1 MINEE
6 MMTTINNS
14 PEMMTVINTYMD
26 NDMRKLKRI
35 CHRIWY
41 GKFDKSDYD
50 ELYDVAVDCLIETLI
65 TYNDEKARLETFLVG
80 NIMRKTST
88 WMRDNKYRLKRQN
101 LLKDENGK
109 LILDEKG
116 NPQIVMN
123 VSLDVNTDEVK
134 NIKDNLPSRENVEKE
149 IFAEEYTDKVELYL
163 QQLPRKQERVARLL
177 SQQYTKDEILE
188 ILHITASEYNDCL
201 VGLRSYKNV
210 AILMK

>member
-1 MINEE
+1 MINKE
-6 MMTTINNS
+6 MMKIINNS
-14 PEMMTVINTYMD
+14 PEMMTVVNSYME
-26 NDMRKLKRI
+26 NDMRKLKKI
-35 CHRIWY
+35 CHKVWY
-41 GKFDKSDYD
+41 GKFDRSDYD

-65 TYNDEKARLETFLVG
+65 TYNNEKARLETFLVG
-80 NIMRKTST
+80 NIMRKTIT

-123 VSLDVNTDEVK
+123 VSLDMNTDEAI
-134 NIKDNLPSRENVEKE
+134 NIKDNLLSRENVEKE
-149 IFAEEYTDKVELYL
+149 IFTEEYTDKVELYL

-177 SQQYTKDEILE
+177 SQQYTKDEIVE

-201 VGLRSYKNV
+201 AGLRKYEYIS
-210 AILMK
+210 ILF

>member
-1 MINEE
+1 MINKE
-6 MMTTINNS
+6 MMRIINNN
-14 PEMMTVINTYMD
+14 PEMMKIVNTYME
-26 NDMRKLKRI
+26 NDMKKLKKI

-41 GKFDKSDYD
+41 GKFDRSDYD
-50 ELYDVAVDCLIETLI
+50 ELYDVAVDCLIEILI
-65 TYNDEKARLETFLVG
+65 TYNNEKARLETFLVG

-123 VSLDVNTDEVK
+123 ISLDVNTDEVK
-134 NIKDNLPSRENVEKE
+134 NIKDNLPSKENIEKE
-149 IFAEEYTDKVELYL
+149 IFTEEYTDKVELYL

-177 SQQYTKDEILE
+177 SQQYTRDEILE
-188 ILHITASEYNDCL
+188 ILHITVNEYNDCL
-201 VGLRSYKNV
+201 SGLRKYEYVS
-210 AILMK
+210 ILFN

>member
-1 MINEE
+1 MVNKE
-6 MMTTINNS
+6 MMIIVNNN
-14 PEMMTVINTYMD
+14 PEMMTVVNSYME
-26 NDMRKLKRI
+26 NDMKKLKRI

-65 TYNDEKARLETFLVG
+65 TYNDEKARLETFLIG

-101 LLKDENGK
+101 LLK
-109 LILDEKG
+109 DEKG

-177 SQQYTKDEILE
+177 SQQYTKEEILE
-188 ILHITASEYNDCL
+188 ILHITVNEYNDCL
-201 VGLRSYKNV
+201 AGLRSYKNV
-210 AILMK
+210 AILM

>member
-1 MINEE
+1 MINKE
-6 MMTTINNS
+6 MMRIINNN
-14 PEMMTVINTYMD
+14 PEMMNIVNTFME
-26 NDMRKLKRI
+26 NDMKKLKKI

-41 GKFDKSDYD
+41 GKFDRSDYD

-65 TYNDEKARLETFLVG
+65 TYNNEKARLETFLVG

-123 VSLDVNTDEVK
+123 ISLNVNTDEVK
-134 NIKDNLPSRENVEKE
+134 NIKDNLPSGENVEKE

-163 QQLPRKQERVARLL
+163 QRLPRKQERVARLL

-210 AILMK
+210 AILM

>member
-6 MMTTINNS
+6 MMRVINNN
-14 PEMMTVINTYMD
+14 PEMMKVVNTYME
-26 NDMRKLKRI
+26 NDMKKLKKI
-35 CHRIWY
+35 CHRVWY
-41 GKFDKSDYD
+41 GKFDMSDYD
-50 ELYDVAVDCLIETLI
+50 ELYDVAVDCLIEALI
-65 TYNDEKARLETFLVG
+65 TYNDEKACLETFLVG

-101 LLKDENGK
+101 LLRDENGK
-109 LILDEKG
+109 LILDDEG
-116 NPQIVMN
+116 NPQIIMN

-134 NIKDNLPSRENVEKE
+134 NIKDNLPSKE
-149 IFAEEYTDKVELYL
+149 IFTEEYTDKVELYL

-201 VGLRSYKNV
+201 LGLRKYEYIS
-210 AILMK
+210 ILF

>member
-1 MINEE
+1 MINKE
-6 MMTTINNS
+6 MMRIINSDPDMMAVVNS
-14 PEMMTVINTYMD
+14 YME
-26 NDMRKLKRI
+26 NDMRKLKKI
-35 CHRIWY
+35 CHKVWY
-41 GKFDKSDYD
+41 GKFDRSDYD

-65 TYNDEKARLETFLVG
+65 TYNNEKARLETFLVG

-123 VSLDVNTDEVK
+123 VSLDMNTDEVI

-149 IFAEEYTDKVELYL
+149 IFSEEYTDKVELYL

-177 SQQYTKDEILE
+177 SQQYAKDEILE
-188 ILHITASEYNDCL
+188 ILHMTASEYNDCL
-201 VGLRSYKNV
+201 VGLRKYEYIS
-210 AILMK
+210 ILF

>member
-6 MMTTINNS
+6 MMRVINNNS
-14 PEMMTVINTYMD
+14 EMMKIVNSYME
-26 NDMRKLKRI
+26 NDMKKLKKI

-41 GKFDKSDYD
+41 EKFNESDYD

-65 TYNDEKARLETFLVG
+65 TYNNEKGRLETFLVG

-123 VSLDVNTDEVK
+123 VSLDMNTDEVI

-149 IFAEEYTDKVELYL
+149 IFSEEYTDKVELYL

-201 VGLRSYKNV
+201 VGLRKYEYIS
-210 AILMK
+210 ILF

>member
-6 MMTTINNS
+6 MMRIINNN
-14 PEMMTVINTYMD
+14 PEMMKIINSYME
-26 NDMRKLKRI
+26 NDMKKLKKI
-35 CHRIWY
+35 CHRVWY
-41 GKFDKSDYD
+41 GKFDMSDYD

-101 LLKDENGK
+101 LLRDENGK
-109 LILDEKG
+109 LILDDEG
-116 NPQIVMN
+116 NPQIIMN
-123 VSLDVNTDEVK
+123 VSLDINTDEVK
-134 NIKDNLPSRENVEKE
+134 SIKENLPSRENVERE
-149 IFAEEYTDKVELYL
+149 IFTEEYTDKVELYL

-177 SQQYTKDEILE
+177 SQQYTKDEIVE
-188 ILHITASEYNDCL
+188 ILHITVNEYNDCL

-210 AILMK
+210 AILM

>member
-1 MINEE
+1 MIDKET
-6 MMTTINNS
+6 MRVVKNN
-14 PEMMTVINTYMD
+14 PEMMTLINSYME
-26 NDMRKLKRI
+26 NDMKKLKKI
-35 CHRIWY
+35 CHRVWY
-41 GKFDKSDYD
+41 GKFDMSDYD

-109 LILDEKG
+109 LILDEEG
-116 NPQIVMN
+116 NPQIIIN
-123 VSLDVNTDEVK
+123 VSLDINTDEVK
-134 NIKDNLPSRENVEKE
+134 SIKENLPSRENVEKE
-149 IFAEEYTDKVELYL
+149 IFTEEYTDKVELYL

-188 ILHITASEYNDCL
+188 ILHITVNEYNDCL

-210 AILMK
+210 SILM

>member
-1 MINEE
+1 MINKE
-6 MMTTINNS
+6 MMRIINNN
-14 PEMMTVINTYMD
+14 PEMMKIVNTYME
-26 NDMRKLKRI
+26 NDMKKLKKI

-41 GKFDKSDYD
+41 GKFDRSDYD

-65 TYNDEKARLETFLVG
+65 TYNNEKARLETFLVG

-88 WMRDNKYRLKRQN
+88 WIRDNKYRLKRQN

-123 VSLDVNTDEVK
+123 ISLDVNTDEVK
-134 NIKDNLPSRENVEKE
+134 NIKDNLPSKENIEKE
-149 IFAEEYTDKVELYL
+149 IFTEEYTDKVELYL

-177 SQQYTKDEILE
+177 SQQYTRDEILE
-188 ILHITASEYNDCL
+188 ILHITVNEYNDCL
-201 VGLRSYKNV
+201 SGLRKYEYVS
-210 AILMK
+210 ILFN

>member
-1 MINEE
+1 MINKE
-6 MMTTINNS
+6 MMRIINSN
-14 PEMMTVINTYMD
+14 PEMMKIVDSYME
-26 NDMRKLKRI
+26 NDMKKLKKI
-35 CHRIWY
+35 CHRVWY
-41 GKFDKSDYD
+41 GKFDRSDYD

-101 LLKDENGK
+101 LLKDQNGK
-109 LILDEKG
+109 LILDDEGK
-116 NPQIVMN
+116 PQIIMN

-134 NIKDNLPSRENVEKE
+134 SIKENLPSRENVEKE
-149 IFAEEYTDKVELYL
+149 IFTEEYTDKVELYL
-163 QQLPRKQERVARLL
+163 QRLPRKQERVARLL

-201 VGLRSYKNV
+201 SGLRSYKNV
-210 AILMK
+210 AILM

>member
-1 MINEE
+1 MINKE
-6 MMTTINNS
+6 MMRIINNN
-14 PEMMTVINTYMD
+14 PEMMKIVNTYME
-26 NDMRKLKRI
+26 NDMKKLKKI

-41 GKFDKSDYD
+41 GKFDRSDYD

-65 TYNDEKARLETFLVG
+65 AYNNEKARLETFLVG

-123 VSLDVNTDEVK
+123 ISLDVNTDEVK
-134 NIKDNLPSRENVEKE
+134 NIKDNLPSKENIEKE
-149 IFAEEYTDKVELYL
+149 IFTEEYTDKVELYL

-188 ILHITASEYNDCL
+188 ILHITVNEYNDCL
-201 VGLRSYKNV
+201 SGLRKYEYVS
-210 AILMK
+210 ILFN

>member
-6 MMTTINNS
+6 MMRVINNN
-14 PEMMTVINTYMD
+14 PEMMKVVNTYME
-26 NDMRKLKRI
+26 NDMRKLKKI
-35 CHRIWY
+35 CHKVWY
-41 GKFDKSDYD
+41 GKFDRSDYD
-50 ELYDVAVDCLIETLI
+50 ELYDVAVDCLVETLI
-65 TYNDEKARLETFLVG
+65 TYNDEKALLETFLVG

-88 WMRDNKYRLKRQN
+88 WIRDNKYRLKRQN

-123 VSLDVNTDEVK
+123 ISLDVDTDEVK

-149 IFAEEYTDKVELYL
+149 IFTEEYTDKVELYL
-163 QQLPRKQERVARLL
+163 QQLPRKQEKVARLL

-188 ILHITASEYNDCL
+188 ILHITVNEYNDCL

-210 AILMK
+210 AILM

>member
-6 MMTTINNS
+6 MMRVINNNS
-14 PEMMTVINTYMD
+14 EMMKIVNSYME
-26 NDMRKLKRI
+26 NDMKKLKKI

-41 GKFDKSDYD
+41 EKFNESDYD
-50 ELYDVAVDCLIETLI
+50 ELYDVAVDCLVETLI
-65 TYNDEKARLETFLVG
+65 TYNDEKARLETFLIG

-134 NIKDNLPSRENVEKE
+134 SIKENLPSRENVERE
-149 IFAEEYTDKVELYL
+149 IFTEEYTDKVELYL

-177 SQQYTKDEILE
+177 SQQYTKDEILK
-188 ILHITASEYNDCL
+188 ILHITANEYNDCL
-201 VGLRSYKNV
+201 SGLRSYKNV
-210 AILMK
+210 AILM